1 MVPVGGYGSE
11 SIARRCDGGLSGI
24 APGDEGATAPDRH
37 AEPVTGSDG
46 DKASPR
52 RRTRYLPVRVVA
64 PGNEAAIAP
73 DRRTKPAM
81 SSNCD
86 KASARRRTRYLPVR
100 VVAPGN

>member
-73 DRRTKPAM
+73 QRQAVGETGGDSGKIA
-81 SSNCD
+81 
-86 KASARRRTRYLPVR
+86 ARRRTGHHSGEV
-100 VVAPGN
+100 